1 MIKTTTK
8 KLKALKMKKT
18 RMAITMK
25 NIIIISNKD
34 IIIIII
40 IIIIIM
46 RSKNGKIIN
55 TENHWI
61 RIKIFK

>member
-18 RMAITMK
+18 RMAIKMK

-34 IIIIII
+34 IIII